1 MDGTTDKTKKHI
13 IQKAKK
19 KEGHKIELRK
29 NWENQEYSRNRY
41 HSDDNKEKAKV
52 KHEKKKKKRKKCQEY
67 LQNRYRNL
75 SEENKSKMK
84 HWQGLYLNLSKK

>member
-52 KHEKKKKKRKKCQEY
+52 KHEKKKKKKRKKFKKN
-67 LQNRYRNL
+67 LQKR
-75 SEENKSKMK
+75 
-84 HWQGLYLNLSKK
+84 

>member
-41 HSDDNKEKAKV
+41 HSYDNKEKAKV
-52 KHEKKKKKRKKCQEY
+52 KHEKKKKKGKNVKNIYKIVTEIFLKKTSQKW
-67 LQNRYRNL
+67 NIG
-75 SEENKSKMK
+75 KAFT
-84 HWQGLYLNLSKK
+84 

>member
-52 KHEKKKKKRKKCQEY
+52 KHEKKKKKGKNVKNIYKIVTEIFLKKTSQKW
-67 LQNRYRNL
+67 NIG
-75 SEENKSKMK
+75 KAFT
-84 HWQGLYLNLSKK
+84 

>member
-1 MDGTTDKTKKHI
+1 MI
-13 IQKAKK
+13 IKK
-19 KEGHKIELRK
+19 KQNL
-29 NWENQEYSRNRY
+29 NM
-41 HSDDNKEKAKV
+41 
-52 KHEKKKKKRKKCQEY
+52 KKKKKKKKKCQEY